1 MRDVSVYCMSICEDK
16 KHISGIVD
24 GTSVSSAVRLREV

>member
-1 MRDVSVYCMSICEDK
+1 MEDVSVYCMSVCEDK

-24 GTSVSSAVRLREV
+24 WTSVSSAARLREV